1 MVDASSLK
9 HSVVDEATAL
19 SLIGDAAD
27 PSGRHRHHHKHA
39 CSGVCQN
46 GVCVAAH
53 HTKHCCHHAEDDA
66 DVEHKRK
73 WHCWG

>member
-1 MVDASSLK
+1 
-9 HSVVDEATAL
+9 VDEATAL
-19 SLIGDAAD
+19 SLIEDAAD
-27 PSGRHRHHHKHA
+27 PSGRHRKHHKHA

-46 GVCVAAH
+46 GVCVKAH
-53 HTKHCCHHAEDDA
+53 HAKHCCHAAETYVQDAAEDDDA